1 MLVRASSYS
10 SHIEMINK
18 DIEKDEEARRK
29 STAGFMKHQA
39 PAPLPLLDMKKL
51 QLAILATQEKHNTEL

>member
-1 MLVRASSYS
+1 MECPSLISEQTNEEEEAESSSKLTRQENSLLVRASSYS

-29 STAGFMKHQA
+29 STAGFMKQ
-39 PAPLPLLDMKKL
+39 
-51 QLAILATQEKHNTEL
+51 